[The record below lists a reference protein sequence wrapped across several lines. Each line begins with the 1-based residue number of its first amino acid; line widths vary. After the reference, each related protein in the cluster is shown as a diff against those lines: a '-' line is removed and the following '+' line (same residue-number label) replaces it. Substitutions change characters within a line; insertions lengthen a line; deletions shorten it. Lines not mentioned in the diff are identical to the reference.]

1 MMMSDDEQA
10 IRKVIETWMRATASG
25 DLATVLTLM
34 SDDVVFLVA
43 GQKPF
48 GKPQFEETSRRMEA
62 VQIDGNGEVQEIEVA
77 GSWAWCR
84 SQLNVVMRPAGGVPF
99 RRSGPTLTVFRKQ
112 PDGRWVIARD
122 ANLLTAG

>member
-1 MMMSDDEQA
+1 MMSDDEQA
-10 IRKVIETWMRATASG
+10 IRKVIETWMQANAAG

-43 GQKPF
+43 GHRPF
-48 GKPQFEETSRRMEA
+48 GKAEFETTSRRMQD
-62 VQIDGNGEVQEIEVA
+62 VPIDGQCEVQEIEIA

-84 SQLNVVMRPAGGVPF
+84 SQLSVVMRPAGGVPV
-99 RRSGPTLTVFRKQ
+99 RKSGPTLTVFRKQ
-112 PDGRWVIARD
+112 ADGRWVIARD

>member
-1 MMMSDDEQA
+1 MMSDDEQA

-34 SDDVVFLVA
+34 SDDVMFLVA

-48 GKPQFEETSRRMEA
+48 GKAQFEETSRRMEA
-62 VQIDGNGEVQEIEVA
+62 VQIDGHSEIQEIEIA

-84 SQLNVVMRPAGGVPF
+84 SQLSVVMRPAGGVPF

-112 PDGRWVIARD
+112 RDGRWVIARD
-122 ANLLTAG
+122 ANLLIAD